1 MRERERRAKKWV
13 QVSERGA
20 RKEGETALVR
30 ESRRERERERANEY
44 ARASVQNHR
53 ISALTL

>member
-1 MRERERRAKKWV
+1 MGVGECE
-13 QVSERGA
+13 SLERGA
-20 RKEGETALVR
+20 RKEGERALVR
-30 ESRRERERERANEY
+30 ESRRERERERANEC